1 MSAGTLR
8 HVVENAWARRG
19 DDFAAWFPAV
29 FDWQSLCA
37 DAPSMARRVSRGETG
52 DAGESDHEDGDQD
65 EGGLVPE
72 LDLVEVAEDVFA
84 HAYVGALVGIALVV
98 DDERDPDLL
107 VERLAEP
114 LSEEEEPR
122 FEALT
127 AKCLEPT
134 ERVLAGQVEAPDER
148 NAEAAAALLVEGA
161 WPGVETA
168 LEGLPGF
175 GDDDGPELPDEV
187 RQVLAGVARVAAILA
202 AFRWLALTD
211 PG

>member
-19 DDFAAWFPAV
+19 DDFAGWFPAV
-29 FDWQSLCA
+29 FDWRALCA
-37 DAPSMARRVSRGETG
+37 DAPTMARRLAQGDG
-52 DAGESDHEDGDQD
+52 DAADRDEPGDLDD
-65 EGGLVPE
+65 EVALAPE
-72 LDLVEVAEDVFA
+72 IDLVETAEDVFA
-84 HAYVGALVGIALVV
+84 HAYVGALVGIAVLV

-114 LSEEEEPR
+114 LDEEEEPR
-122 FEALT
+122 FEAL
-127 AKCLEPT
+127 AAQCLEPA
-134 ERVLAGQVEAPDER
+134 ERVLAGQVEAPDEQR
-148 NAEAAAALLVEGA
+148 AEAAAALLVEGA

-175 GDDDGPELPDEV
+175 GGEDGAEVPEPV
-187 RQVLAGVARVAAILA
+187 SRVLAGVARVAAILA
-202 AFRWLALTD
+202 AFRWLALSD

>member
-1 MSAGTLR
+1 VSAGTLR

-37 DAPSMARRVSRGETG
+37 DAPSMARRVARGEP
-52 DAGESDHEDGDQD
+52 GEAPEPDDDPD

-72 LDLVEVAEDVFA
+72 LDLVELAEDVFA

-122 FEALT
+122 FEAL
-127 AKCLEPT
+127 AARCLEST
-134 ERVLAGQVEAPDER
+134 ERVLAGRVEAPDER

-175 GDDDGPELPDEV
+175 GADDGPELPDGV
-187 RQVLAGVARVAAILA
+187 RQVFAGVARVAAILA